1 MFFKTVFCIGWK
13 QIKKKKKKKNSA
25 AAITF
30 SKLTLI
36 SGDSSTTTMGSLGCG
51 SGRTVTV
58 RILELITAGGL
69 QRHAQSHGQKQ
80 KSVIF

>member
-1 MFFKTVFCIGWK
+1 MCEDGEAMFVNNMYYI
-13 QIKKKKKKKNSA
+13 SL
-25 AAITF
+25 
-30 SKLTLI
+30 KLTLM

-69 QRHAQSHGQKQ
+69 WRRSTEN
-80 KSVIF
+80 IFFDY